1 MRATVRNAA
10 GVVRVFETPV
20 KLLSEVFTSV
30 RLLHCEYSETQEN
43 PAFPVQLTAS
53 SPSADRPLKRVT
65 LIIMAPN
72 GDIQKIEYPVT
83 GDKHYLSKI
92 HFFTYT
98 PQSLQTG
105 TYTFQVE
112 AVTSDVDGYDE
123 VAIRSSVASMQ
134 ILQHDYWPNPV
145 DPDVEWNTAED
156 VTGLWDKQKVTDL
169 NFNGGDFI
177 EANMDVTNCYYEEVM
192 ENGTRN
198 DNKTL
203 GKDCLISVGLT
214 DTDYNSN
221 IKVPYVFHVYYPA
234 HDGNATSG
242 RDWLRPNFSNA
253 NGSGYGI
260 NYTAFHGGAG
270 TGFEMQSGNQFKPL
284 ISAMQHF
291 RMDNDGMWWNNQK
304 LDFSKWN
311 SNASVVSSCFDVLR
325 SSSTLYVGSTQGLH
339 HSRAGY
345 MFVRVVHNSA
355 MENAAG
361 GGVNLGDGPGFG
373 GNL

>member
-1 MRATVRNAA
+1 M
-10 GVVRVFETPV
+10 
-20 KLLSEVFTSV
+20 
-30 RLLHCEYSETQEN
+30 
-43 PAFPVQLTAS
+43 
-53 SPSADRPLKRVT
+53 
-65 LIIMAPN
+65 
-72 GDIQKIEYPVT
+72 
-83 GDKHYLSKI
+83 
-92 HFFTYT
+92 
-98 PQSLQTG
+98 
-105 TYTFQVE
+105 
-112 AVTSDVDGYDE
+112 
-123 VAIRSSVASMQ
+123 IRGIA
-134 ILQHDYWPNPV
+134 
-145 DPDVEWNTAED
+145 
-156 VTGLWDKQKVTDL
+156 VTDL
-169 NFNGGDFI
+169 CSFHIDFHDAETTDEI
-177 EANMDVTNCYYEEVM
+177 GIDTINTDAADSLITSNHFCVEVTDVNNITVCFYEIYV
-192 ENGTRN
+192 GILIN

-242 RDWLRPNFSNA
+242 KDWLRPNFSNVKA
-253 NGSGYGI
+253 AGYGI

-355 MENAAG
+355 KENAAG
-361 GGVNLGDGPGFG
+361 GGVNLGDGPVDG
-373 GNL
+373 GSF